1 MAWGRDRNMPGNR
14 LDAVLFESAAS
25 RGSDTVFF
33 RAEYAQKD
41 ELFDDDPT
49 SPLVGRVFDV
59 ADYTTGYFHSF
70 PLVGKLALDAGG
82 LFSRYTLP
90 SALNAT
96 YGADPVSFMLFT
108 RVRID

>member
-1 MAWGRDRNMPGNR
+1 MPGNR

-25 RGSDTVFF
+25 YGRDTVFF
-33 RAEYAQKD
+33 RTEYAQKD
-41 ELFDDDPT
+41 ELFDDDPA
-49 SPLVGRVFDV
+49 SPLFGRVFDV
-59 ADYTTGYFHSF
+59 VEYTTGYFRTF
-70 PLVGKLALDAGG
+70 PLTHGLVFDAGG

-90 SALNAT
+90 TRLNAT